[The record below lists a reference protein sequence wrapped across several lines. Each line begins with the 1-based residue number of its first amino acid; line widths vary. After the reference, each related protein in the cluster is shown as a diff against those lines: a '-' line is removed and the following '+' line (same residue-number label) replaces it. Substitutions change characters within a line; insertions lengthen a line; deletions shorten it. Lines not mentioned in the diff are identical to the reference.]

1 MTTSILR
8 AAALAAMG
16 ISAVTGCATPGTRP
30 QDMSVAGH
38 EAAAENTEAAARTA
52 GVQPP
57 SSTAT
62 ACKDAPCWSDAD
74 RSTDES
80 RRLLAVAAKHRAA
93 AQALREA
100 EAQACAGISERDR
113 GISPFFHREDVAVV
127 VPLEEKQGKYGRRL
141 AGATIEFREVRGLTA
156 EWLQRSID
164 CHLARSAALGFDQ
177 SEMGFCPLALKGV
190 AAKVRSGGRWI
201 LVEVTSQDPTT
212 AAEVWRRA
220 QALVA
225 TAR

>member
-1 MTTSILR
+1 MTTSLVR

-16 ISAVTGCATPGTRP
+16 ISAVAGCATPGTRP
-30 QDMSVAGH
+30 HDMSVAGH
-38 EAAAENTEAAARTA
+38 EEAEAEAEAAARA
-52 GVQPP
+52 ARLQPP
-57 SSTAT
+57 GSTGA
-62 ACKDAPCWSDAD
+62 ACQEVPCWSDRD
-74 RSTDES
+74 RPTDAS

-127 VPLEEKQGKYGRRL
+127 APLEEKQGRYGHRL
-141 AGATIEFREVRGLTA
+141 AGATIEFRAVRGLTA
-156 EWLQRSID
+156 EWLQRSAD

-190 AAKVRSGGRWI
+190 AARVRSGREWL
-201 LVEVTSQDPTT
+201 LVEVTSQDPAT
-212 AAEVWRRA
+212 AREVWRRA
-220 QALVA
+220 QALVV